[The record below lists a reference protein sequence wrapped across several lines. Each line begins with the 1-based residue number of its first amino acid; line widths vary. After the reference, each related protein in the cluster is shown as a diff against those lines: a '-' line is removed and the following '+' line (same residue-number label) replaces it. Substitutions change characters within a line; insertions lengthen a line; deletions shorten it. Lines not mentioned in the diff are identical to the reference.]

1 MAGISVPGVGSGL
14 DINGLVTQLVA
25 LERRPAQIQID
36 RLRVQ
41 TQTKISGL
49 GSLSASLNGLKAA
62 FKALSDGTAFQKRT
76 ATSGDTDVVKA
87 TAAAGATPGKIS
99 VEVLAL
105 ASTHKLSSGAFA
117 DADTPVGTGTLTL
130 SVNGKDLALTI
141 DSNNGSLTAI
151 RDAIAGATDNPGL
164 SAVIVNG
171 TDGAHLLLTATGS
184 GTAGAITVTAS
195 GGDGGLAALTFDP
208 ANPPNGLT
216 EVVPAQDA
224 QVSVDGI
231 ATTASGNRLDGVVE
245 GLTLDLVAAAPGA
258 PVDIDVA
265 IDRGAVTAAVNGFV
279 ASFNALVAAGK
290 QLSSFNADTGA
301 AGVLLG
307 DATLRSVQAQLS
319 QALAVRATDGGFA
332 SLSEIG
338 VRVEVDGKLSVDAAA
353 LDAAIDG
360 KLDALAAFF
369 SENSPFGAA
378 IGQVFERF
386 LGTAGAIDQRT
397 GSLTGSQRALDAQ
410 QQRLDARLASTEAR
424 LRAQFTALDGLL
436 SRLQSTS
443 TFLTQQ
449 LASVTAAR

>member
-25 LERRPAQIQID
+25 LERRPAQLQID

-41 TQTKISGL
+41 TQAKISGL

-62 FKALSDGTAFQKRT
+62 FEALSDGTAFLKRT
-76 ATSGDTDVVKA
+76 ATSGDTEVVKA
-87 TAAAGATPGKIS
+87 TAADGATAGKIS
-99 VEVLAL
+99 VKVLAL
-105 ASTHKLSSGAFA
+105 ASAHKLSSAAFA
-117 DADTPVGTGTLTL
+117 DAGALVGTGTLTL
-130 SVNGKDLALTI
+130 SVNGKNLALVI
-141 DSNNGSLTAI
+141 DSTNGSLTAI
-151 RDAIAGATDNPGL
+151 RDAINGATDNPGIG
-164 SAVIVNG
+164 ATIVNG
-171 TDGAHLLLTATGS
+171 TDGAHLVLSATES
-184 GTAGAITVTAS
+184 GAIGAIKVTAS

-231 ATTASGNRLDGVVE
+231 AATASGNRIDKVIE

-258 PVDIDVA
+258 PVDIEVA
-265 IDRGAVTAAVNGFV
+265 VDRGAISAAVNGFV
-279 ASFNALVAAGK
+279 ASYNALVATQK

-319 QALAVRATDGGFA
+319 QALAVRVTDGGFA

-338 VRVEVDGKLSVDAAA
+338 VRVEVDGKLSVNATA

-369 SENSPFGAA
+369 SKDSPFGAA
-378 IGQVFERF
+378 VGQVFERF
-386 LGTAGAIDQRT
+386 LGDTGALDLRT
-397 GSLTGSQRALDAQ
+397 QSLTDGQKALDAQ
-410 QQRLDARLASTEAR
+410 QERLDARLASTEAR

-443 TFLTQQ
+443 SFLAQQ
-449 LASVTAAR
+449 LAGVAGTQ